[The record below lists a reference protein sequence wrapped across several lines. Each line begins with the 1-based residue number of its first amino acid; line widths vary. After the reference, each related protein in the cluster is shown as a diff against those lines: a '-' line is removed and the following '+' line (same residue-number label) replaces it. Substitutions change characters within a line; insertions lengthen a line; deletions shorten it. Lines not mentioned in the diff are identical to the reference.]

1 MEKLKAITAALV
13 VIGNEVLSGRTQEAN
28 VKYLGARLNALGIRL
43 LEVRIIPDVEESIIN
58 AVNHLRR
65 QFDYVFTSGGIGP
78 THDDITSASIS
89 KAFGVK
95 MVRDPE
101 AERLVRSNYAT
112 PKEVTPARLK
122 MADVPEGSILLKNPV
137 SKAPGFQ
144 LENVYVLPGVPHI
157 MQAIFEGFS
166 QELIGGEP
174 MKSRE
179 ITAFLPEGK
188 FGANLEEI
196 QSRFLDADI
205 GSYPF
210 VRNGRFGAALVIRHP
225 DKDIVNAATEEVCS
239 MVRSLGADPIEE

>member
-1 MEKLKAITAALV
+1 MTHVKVVTAALV
-13 VIGNEVLSGRTQEAN
+13 IIGNEVLSGRTQEAN
-28 VKYLGARLNALGIRL
+28 VRYLGAKLNALGIRL
-43 LEVRIIPDVEESIIN
+43 LEVRVIPDVEESIIN

-65 QFDYVFTSGGIGP
+65 QFDHIFTTGGIGP

-112 PKEVTPARLK
+112 PREVTPARLR

-137 SKAPGFQ
+137 SKAPGFRIG
-144 LENVYVLPGVPHI
+144 NVYVLPGVPRI
-157 MQAIFEGFS
+157 MQAIFDGFS

-179 ITAFLPEGK
+179 ITAFLPEGR
-188 FGANLEEI
+188 FSAHLEKI
-196 QSRFLDADI
+196 QARFLDADI

-210 VRNGRFGAALVIRHP
+210 VRNGRFGAALVIRHT
-225 DKDIVNAATEEVCS
+225 DKDVVDAAAEEVCS
-239 MVRSLGADPIEE
+239 MVRSLGGDPIED

>member
-1 MEKLKAITAALV
+1 MAKIKAITAALV

-95 MVRDPE
+95 MVRDLQ

-144 LENVYVLPGVPHI
+144 LENVYVLPGVPRI

-225 DKDIVNAATEEVCS
+225 DKDVVDAATEEVCS

>member
-1 MEKLKAITAALV
+1 MEKFKAITAALV
-13 VIGNEVLSGRTQEAN
+13 VIGNEILSGRTQEAN

-95 MVRDPE
+95 MVRDSE

-144 LENVYVLPGVPHI
+144 LENVYVLPGVPRI

-179 ITAFLPEGK
+179 ITAFLPGGK
-188 FGANLEEI
+188 FGAKLEEI

-225 DKDIVNAATEEVCS
+225 DKDVVDAAAEEICS